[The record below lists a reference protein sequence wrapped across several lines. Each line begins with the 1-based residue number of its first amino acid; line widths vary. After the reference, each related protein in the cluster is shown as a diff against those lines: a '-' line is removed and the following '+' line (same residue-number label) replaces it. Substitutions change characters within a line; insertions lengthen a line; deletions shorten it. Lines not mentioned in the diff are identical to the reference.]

1 MALNFPDSPSN
12 GDVAHGFTYNS
23 TKGVWEANRDAVV
36 SDTAPSNPRNGEFW
50 FDSSTAKLYV
60 RYEDGSSNQWVTV
73 TGATGADG
81 APGSATVYA
90 NTSVLP
96 SSGNSVGDL
105 GFATLTKSL
114 HVWDGSEWDR
124 INAGGD
130 ENPRLTTTPA
140 STLALD
146 GSTGANG
153 TLTIAAS
160 DPEGFP
166 ITYSYD
172 TNPANPNQITNVVEN
187 NGVFTLVPSTNS
199 AHAGNFT
206 LRLKASDG
214 VHITSHA
221 VAVTL
226 AFIKSYRYIK
236 VVINSVQGGG
246 AQAQVTELSIADNSQ
261 TTSQVTAASF
271 TSYGTSSPDPNTH
284 LNTNSTGTSSSHTN
298 LNFTGG
304 TWTAEIDLGN
314 TYDVGTGIKYLQV
327 GTSDDANRFPNSVT
341 VYGANQSNYSDQEA
355 IVTNATVPSYNGVR
369 QMRLVDLDA

>member
-23 TKGVWEANRDAVV
+23 TKGVWEANRDATV

-355 IVTNATVPSYNGVR
+355 IVTNASVPSYNGVR

>member
-355 IVTNATVPSYNGVR
+355 IVTNASVPSYNGVR